1 VKGVKKMR
9 TKANIPPNSKEK
21 TLIDSTKEIFQK
33 RFFDLLEQK
42 EWSISKLLIEI
53 DQLEGAGKIKGLS
66 DSQFRNCLSPS
77 YKGFPNPEVMILIA
91 HVFGVSLGYL
101 LGDGEN
107 THFERAYSYNGV
119 DFYVERKETSMLMD
133 TRIISRY
140 VAHVMPH
147 TPANIQPSIY
157 AVSNGRFYN
166 DEVSPN
172 NEMGFN
178 FSMYEFINNL
188 SEKTSHLKGL
198 SFDKESDIIE
208 LANAAVYLKEEVR
221 QVRKTHR
228 LIRGYLGALGTLSA
242 DNYIMLSYL
251 MGSSQAQ

>member
-1 VKGVKKMR
+1 MKGAEKVQ
-9 TKANIPPNSKEK
+9 TKPKEK
-21 TLIDSTKEIFQK
+21 TLIDNTKETFQK

-42 EWSISKLLIEI
+42 EWNISKLLIEI
-53 DQLEGAGKIKGLS
+53 DQIEGANKIKGLS

-107 THFERAYSYNGV
+107 VHFEKAYSYDGV
-119 DFYVERKETSMLMD
+119 DFYVERKETSMFMD

-140 VAHVMPH
+140 VTHAMPH

-157 AVSNGRFYN
+157 AVANGRFYN

-172 NEMGFN
+172 NEIGFN

-188 SEKTSHLKGL
+188 SEKTSHLKNL

-208 LANAAVYLKEEVR
+208 LANAAAYLKDEVR
-221 QVRKTHR
+221 QIRKTHR

-242 DNYIMLSYL
+242 DNYILLSYL